1 MKKWTRYIVGDL
13 ELNKDIELL
22 LTIGGLYALSIA
34 LSNTFVN
41 IYLWK
46 QSEEFIKLA
55 IFNLSIVTMH
65 PLTFILA
72 GRWAK
77 KIDRIIVLR
86 LGVIFLS
93 CFYLSVLWLGESA
106 ENYVVLLGFLLGIG
120 YGFYWLSFNVLTFEI
135 TEPETRD
142 FFNGFLGLL
151 TSFAGMIG
159 PIFAGTVIT
168 YMNNLKGYSVIF
180 AVSLGLFIVAVILTF
195 FMKRRSAEGAYHLK
209 EVFKVRK
216 EYPPWKQILRANYFQ
231 GLREGSFIFVIV
243 VWIFITTG
251 SELAIGTYGLVV
263 SATSFVVYF
272 IVGRFLPKKHR
283 KKAILLG
290 GFILYAAVF
299 IVVFDLSFVKLMTYG
314 VVTAI
319 AYPLLLVPYLSLT
332 YDVIGSGWKA
342 REMRIEYIV
351 IRELYLNAGRISS
364 ILFLLLCLF
373 QFGEEKGVP
382 IALTVLGI
390 GHLCIYGWI
399 KKIHLPSTLDKETFT
414 ALKKR

>member
-1 MKKWTRYIVGDL
+1 MKKWVQTMVGDV
-13 ELNKDIELL
+13 ELNKDIQLL
-22 LTIGGLYALSIA
+22 LIIGGLYALSIA

-41 IYLWK
+41 VYLWK
-46 QSEEFIKLA
+46 QSEEFVKLA
-55 IFNLSIVTMH
+55 VYNLFIVIMQ

-72 GRWAK
+72 GKWAK

-93 CFYLSVLWLGESA
+93 GFFLTVLMMGENAGKYLIILGI
-106 ENYVVLLGFLLGIG
+106 LLGIG

-159 PIFAGTVIT
+159 PIFAGAVIT
-168 YMNNLKGYSVIF
+168 YMDKLTGYNVIF
-180 AVSLGLFIVAVILTF
+180 SISLGLFVLAVILSF
-195 FMKRRSAEGAYHLK
+195 FLKRRSAQGSYHLK
-209 EVFKVRK
+209 DVFNLRE
-216 EYPPWKQILRANYFQ
+216 EYKPWKNVLRANFFQ

-243 VWIFITTG
+243 VWVFVTTG
-251 SELAIGTYGLVV
+251 SELALGTYGLIA
-263 SATSFVVYF
+263 SGTAF
-272 IVGRFLPKKHR
+272 ICYYLVGRFLNKKFR
-283 KKAILLG
+283 KRAILIG
-290 GFILYAAVF
+290 GIILYAAVF
-299 IVVFDLSFVKLMTYG
+299 LIVFELSFARLITYG
-314 VVTAI
+314 IFVSL

-342 REMRIEYIV
+342 GEMRIEYIV
-351 IRELYLNAGRISS
+351 IRELYLNAGRIVS
-364 ILFLLLCLF
+364 ILFLLAAIYLL
-373 QFGEEKGVP
+373 GEKNGIP
-382 IALTVLGI
+382 AALVILGA

-399 KKIHLPSTLDKETFT
+399 RSIELPSAKEQETFT

>member
-1 MKKWTRYIVGDL
+1 LKKWVKFVIGDL
-13 ELNKDIELL
+13 ELNRDIELL
-22 LTIGGLYALSIA
+22 LMIGGLYALSIA

-41 IYLWK
+41 IFLWK

-55 IFNLSIVTMH
+55 IFNLSIVIMH

-93 CFYLSVLWLGESA
+93 IFYLTVLTLGESA
-106 ENYVVLLGFLLGIG
+106 ENHVVILGFLLGIG

-159 PIFAGTVIT
+159 PIFAGAVIT

-180 AVSLGLFIVAVILTF
+180 AVSLGLFVVAVILSF
-195 FMKRRSAEGAYHLK
+195 FMNRRSAQGEYHLRD
-209 EVFKVRK
+209 VYKVRND
-216 EYPPWKQILRANYFQ
+216 YAPWKKILMANYFQ
-231 GLREGSFIFVIV
+231 GLREGSFLFVIV
-243 VWIFITTG
+243 VWVFITTG
-251 SELAIGTYGLVV
+251 SELALGTYGLIV
-263 SATSFVVYF
+263 SATAFVSYF
-272 IVGRFLPKKHR
+272 LVGRFLSKKHR
-283 KKAILLG
+283 KKAILVG
-290 GFILYAAVF
+290 GFILYASVF
-299 IVVFDLSFVKLMTYG
+299 IIVFDLSYAKLITYG
-314 VVTAI
+314 VLVSI
-319 AYPLLLVPYLSLT
+319 AYPMLLVPYLSLT
-332 YDVIGSGWKA
+332 YDVIGSAWKA

-351 IRELYLNAGRISS
+351 IRELYLIAGRISS
-364 ILFLLLCLF
+364 ILFLLLCIY
-373 QFGEEKGVP
+373 QFGEDKGIPV
-382 IALTVLGI
+382 ALTVLGI

-399 KKIHLPSTLDKETFT
+399 KKIHIPSTLDKETFS